1 MCLNLMISNSI
12 YNFYDVPNLN
22 NLNLLW
28 YMKNPSYIT
37 KALNINI
44 YGTMQNII
52 RLSTTLYAGLV
63 KQILIFVTV
72 GPQPD
77 KSRRP

>member
-1 MCLNLMISNSI
+1 
-12 YNFYDVPNLN
+12 
-22 NLNLLW
+22 
-28 YMKNPSYIT
+28 MKNPSYIT

-63 KQILIFVTV
+63 TQMLIFVTV
-72 GPQPD
+72 GPQTD
-77 KSRRP
+77 KSRRPWIKF

>member
-1 MCLNLMISNSI
+1 
-12 YNFYDVPNLN
+12 
-22 NLNLLW
+22 
-28 YMKNPSYIT
+28 MKNPSYIT

-44 YGTMQNII
+44 YGTMQNI

-63 KQILIFVTV
+63 TQMLIFVTV
-72 GPQPD
+72 GPQTD